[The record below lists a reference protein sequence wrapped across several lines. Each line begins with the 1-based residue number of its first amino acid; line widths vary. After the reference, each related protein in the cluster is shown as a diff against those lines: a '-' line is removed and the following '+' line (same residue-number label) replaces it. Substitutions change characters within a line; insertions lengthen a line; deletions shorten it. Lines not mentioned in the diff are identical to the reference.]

1 MGKEEYNRESNLG
14 DLWRKILLLKLQ
26 PRNTGIKLNTGRS
39 WNQNDFTCKH
49 ASYRYRHIVVNTP
62 DTDVVVLVIAFSKDI
77 DSIILVKTRVKSKAH
92 IISIERII
100 DKLVKL
106 FSPTNI
112 NSATDA
118 SFGLHTFTG
127 CDTVSA
133 FWWKRKVR
141 PLKLLLI
148 NDQYI
153 FTCALLGN
161 EWAVSEYLMKKMEKS
176 FENLGWVIRSLKP
189 TFKWFLSV
197 VK

>member
-26 PRNTGIKLNTGRS
+26 PRNTSIKLNTGKS

-49 ASYRYRHIVVNTP
+49 ASYRYRDIVVNTP

-77 DSIILVKTRVKSKAH
+77 DSNILVKTRVKNKAH
-92 IISIERII
+92 TLFIERII
-100 DKLVKL
+100 GKLIKS
-106 FSPTNI
+106 FSRRNT

-118 SFGLHTFTG
+118 IFGLHAFTG

-133 FWWKRKVR
+133 FWWKRKLR
-141 PLKLLLI
+141 PLKLLLT

-161 EWAVSEYLMKKMEKS
+161 EWTVSENLMKKMEKS
-176 FENLGWVIRSLKP
+176 FKNLG
-189 TFKWFLSV
+189 
-197 VK
+197 